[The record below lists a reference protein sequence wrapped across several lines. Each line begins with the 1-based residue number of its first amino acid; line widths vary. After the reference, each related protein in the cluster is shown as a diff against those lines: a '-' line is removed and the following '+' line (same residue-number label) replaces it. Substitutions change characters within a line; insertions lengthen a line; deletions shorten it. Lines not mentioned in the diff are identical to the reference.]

1 MRYSQWDLYLL
12 KLVAKMIEKIF
23 FVPIWG
29 FNNPYRNFVS
39 LYWRRD
45 FWPVTHFKAVLPFFD
60 NNFWISAIVITE
72 YRDAFTEPYQTCK
85 MKLFV
90 MIVNGWKSLTVFAR
104 SSTWDVWQGSE
115 YISDSC
121 YRILDCAEI
130 NGTIG
135 FS

>member
-1 MRYSQWDLYLL
+1 
-12 KLVAKMIEKIF
+12 MIEKIF

-29 FNNPYRNFVS
+29 FNNPYRNFAS

-45 FWPVTHFKAVLPFFD
+45 FWPVTHFKAVSLFFD
-60 NNFWISAIVITE
+60 NNFWISAIIITE
-72 YRDAFTEPYQTCK
+72 CRDVFIEPYQTRK
-85 MKLFV
+85 VKLFV

-121 YRILDCAEI
+121 HRILDCTEI
-130 NGTIG
+130 NGTTG